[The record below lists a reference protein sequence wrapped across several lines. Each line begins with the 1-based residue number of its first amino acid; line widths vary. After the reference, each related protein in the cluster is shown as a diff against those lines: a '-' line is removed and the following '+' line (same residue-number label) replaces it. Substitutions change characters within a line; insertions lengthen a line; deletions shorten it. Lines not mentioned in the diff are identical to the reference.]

1 MTAKNYFTTGFTELL
16 ILSILKRGDS
26 YVYDII
32 RTIEDYSG
40 GRLTLSPNTVYTSA
54 YKLEREGMMT
64 EYSKL
69 VGKKRTR
76 IYYKITVQGIVYLDE
91 LMAQYKLAFDGI
103 TLFFEKMKEDSAV
116 NAGSNGNGINGTIG
130 MYALI
135 NS

>member
-69 VGKKRTR
+69 VWKKRTR

-116 NAGSNGNGINGTIG
+116 NAGSNGNGKNGTIG
-130 MYALI
+130 MDALI

>member
-1 MTAKNYFTTGFTELL
+1 MTTKNYFTTGFTEVL

-32 RTIEDYSG
+32 KTIEDYSG

-91 LMAQYKLAFDGI
+91 LMAQYNLAFEGI
-103 TLFFEKMKEDSAV
+103 TQFFEKMKESSSSTV
-116 NAGSNGNGINGTIG
+116 NSKSELEKTDVR
-130 MYALI
+130 I

>member
-16 ILSILKRGDS
+16 ILSILKRDDS

-32 RTIEDYSG
+32 KTIEDYSG
-40 GRLTLSPNTVYTSA
+40 GRLTLSPNTVYTAA
-54 YKLEREGMMT
+54 YKLERDGMMT

-76 IYYKITVQGIVYLDE
+76 IYYKITVQGIVYLEE
-91 LMAQYKLAFDGI
+91 LMAQYSLAFEGI
-103 TLFFEKMKEDSAV
+103 NCFFEKMKE
-116 NAGSNGNGINGTIG
+116 GSSKNMNGRNGDEDPD
-130 MYALI
+130 ALI